1 MTAVAHAAGRSWP
14 ALPLVLLSAA
24 AMCADNPYIYV
35 RMPLTVPWF
44 LYFVFLGA
52 VLIPFVVMIV
62 LAWRKRPGDDSPKPS
77 GSVARRSRFRG

>member
-1 MTAVAHAAGRSWP
+1 MAHAAGRSWP

-24 AMCADNPYIYV
+24 GLCQDNPYIYV

-52 VLIPFVVMIV
+52 VLIPFVVMIA
-62 LAWRKRPGDDSPKPS
+62 LAWRRRPGDDAPKPS
-77 GSVARRSRFRG
+77 GSTAPPNRSGG